1 MNSESVLNSFLSDM
15 KRNLS
20 HLCGFPVK
28 MTSKALYAT
37 QELSRALVR
46 VRFFFYKHASGMY
59 FVHGMK
65 WALLYSEHSKSI
77 KLCFS

>member
-1 MNSESVLNSFLSDM
+1 M

-37 QELSRALVR
+37 QELSRAPVR
-46 VRFFFYKHASGMY
+46 VKFFYKHSNGMY
-59 FVHGMK
+59 FVHGVK
-65 WALLYSEHSKSI
+65 WSLSYSEHGKSI
-77 KLCFS
+77 KLCFSQQTTINHVTFN